1 MRACTIV
8 DVYTHV
14 VGCASTWGEGVGKRL
29 VLVDD
34 IIILLV
40 VYGLQVTYML

>member
-1 MRACTIV
+1 MHYSVIV

-14 VGCASTWGEGVGKRL
+14 VGCASTWGEGVGRRL

-40 VYGLQVTYML
+40 AYGL